1 MEHISCRQMCS
12 KVQPQTDKDHDQA
25 DHHDQA
31 DQAAQVD
38 HQEEGASNIN
48 IGPL

>member
-12 KVQPQTDKDHDQA
+12 KVQPQTDKDDY
-25 DHHDQA
+25 HDQA